1 MTDLRTRVEDDR
13 GLLKKIELFIPG
25 FKGYRKREDLRA
37 ADSLLRQQLAR
48 RMGEINKKFENC
60 REELTRALELALIS
74 DMGDVLKLSRQIEN
88 KIRHTEQG
96 YSGVS
101 ADIRI
106 KEEELNKMY
115 EWDLSLLQTIE
126 SIGKTAD
133 ELNSSIIIS
142 DGTAGQKMKDIKK
155 ALKDFNLIFD
165 KRISIITG
173 LEVS

>member
-1 MTDLRTRVEDDR
+1 
-13 GLLKKIELFIPG
+13 
-25 FKGYRKREDLRA
+25 
-37 ADSLLRQQLAR
+37 
-48 RMGEINKKFENC
+48 
-60 REELTRALELALIS
+60 
-74 DMGDVLKLSRQIEN
+74 
-88 KIRHTEQG
+88 
-96 YSGVS
+96 
-101 ADIRI
+101 
-106 KEEELNKMY
+106 MY